1 MATTLDE
8 DVLPEI
14 VVVKFKVS
22 GGQVT
27 SGNGKAPLITFVAA
41 FNTEGAQDS
50 LPEGQGSLQGP
61 GAVVWAQRPART
73 KITIRGNYWNFPS
86 NEDERV
92 GKFVRTFWMHLHG
105 YIGPVSVANW
115 HGIPPAPFPLLDL
128 TSVTPRNS
136 KTGTANY
143 TIYTDPKIPDETITV
158 SDATLTELSI
168 QK

>member
-1 MATTLDE
+1 MATVLDE

-27 SGNGKAPLITFVAA
+27 SGSGKAPLITFAAA
-41 FNTEGAQDS
+41 FHTEGVHAS
-50 LPEGQGSLQGP
+50 LPEGSGSVHGP
-61 GAVVWAQRPART
+61 GAVVWSQRPAPT
-73 KITIRGNYWNFPS
+73 KISIRGNYWNFPS
-86 NEDERV
+86 KED
-92 GKFVRTFWMHLHG
+92 GGHANLVRTFWMHLHG
-105 YIGPVSVANW
+105 YVGHVSGANW
-115 HGIPPAPFPLLDL
+115 HGVPPAAFPLLDL

-143 TIYTDPKIPDETITV
+143 TIYLDPKIPDETITV
-158 SDATLTELSI
+158 SDAVLTELPI